1 MAKKA
6 AVSKKK
12 SSVVAESMPAA
23 APQVASKSAV
33 RKTVTPRNTAAKAEA
48 SPPGVV
54 PTITHSMIAE
64 RAYHIY
70 RSGSGG
76 SEYDNWCR
84 AEAELKKE
92 NGLI

>member
-12 SSVVAESMPAA
+12 SSASELMPTV
-23 APQVASKSAV
+23 APQVASKSPV